1 MANLYSWGGNPFR
14 DYLLNSML
22 LDIDISNKQTKRDIN
37 SAFKYFLQNILNNP
51 NEAVYLDFEIIK
63 NEGYYKLIGKNAI
76 SALWLCGFFP
86 VDATNIMKSCTFI
99 IGNRK
104 YEYNKK
110 TKELTYTI
118 VKN

>member
-14 DYLLNSML
+14 DYLLNSIL

-37 SAFKYFLQNILNNP
+37 SAFKYILQNILNNP
-51 NEAVYLDFEIIK
+51 NEAVYLDFEITK
-63 NEGYYKLIGKNAI
+63 NEGYYKLIGKN
-76 SALWLCGFFP
+76 SVTALWLCGFFP
-86 VDATNIMKSCTFI
+86 SDATPIMKSNVFI

-110 TKELTYTI
+110 TKELTFTI
-118 VKN
+118 IQN